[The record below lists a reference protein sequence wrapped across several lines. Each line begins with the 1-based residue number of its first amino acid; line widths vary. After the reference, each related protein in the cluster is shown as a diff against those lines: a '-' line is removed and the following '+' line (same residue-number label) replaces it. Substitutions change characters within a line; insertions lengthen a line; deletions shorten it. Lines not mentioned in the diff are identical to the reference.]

1 MGSKGGWTETNLDR
15 VCDSDVDTS
24 FRHINKYAYP
34 LNTIEKPFV
43 MKQLLN
49 WAKTKGVIG
58 VGRWGEHQH
67 YNSDVTVE
75 LAMDMVKNLL
85 CENTMYY

>member
-1 MGSKGGWTETNLDR
+1 
-15 VCDSDVDTS
+15 
-24 FRHINKYAYP
+24 
-34 LNTIEKPFV
+34 